1 MQVGLLILIVT
12 RITALDNRVT
22 AQSPTTPAN
31 PVGRYSQA
39 PPPDAQSDNQF
50 SSNDEARLRQ
60 IIREELRAH
69 PTTGTNSDSL
79 ITKSATLNPDNRP
92 ESSFQLDRVSQKI
105 DYFSSVGHIS
115 EVEMGNLEMEIAKL
129 DPVDRREMLRK
140 LTQALNSGAIEGRF

>member
-22 AQSPTTPAN
+22 AQPATTPAN

-39 PPPDAQSDNQF
+39 PPPDAQSDNQL

-69 PTTGTNSDSL
+69 PATGTNSDSL
-79 ITKSATLNPDNRP
+79 ITKSATPNPDNRP

>member
-22 AQSPTTPAN
+22 AQPPTTPAN
-31 PVGRYSQA
+31 PVSSYSQA
-39 PPPDAQSDNQF
+39 PTPDVQSENQF

-69 PTTGTNSDSL
+69 PATGANSDQRVA
-79 ITKSATLNPDNRP
+79 KSATPNPDIKP

-140 LTQALNSGAIEGRF
+140 LTQALNSGTIEGRF